1 MQSTTQSSSW
11 SLSDDNN
18 IDNPAYEL
26 HWVRVGVNIFVASII
41 PSAKANNIQN
51 GRLIGLYRTLYSR
64 NSTRFSTSW
73 YHYRRDLNQLSDQSL
88 VERTGLFQI
97 VYQPTRCGNILDCIF
112 VSNPQLYCI
121 TSIVK
126 TDHKAVFQTEGTAVS
141 RLRAVF
147 SSVIGAD
154 QRSTHSSYGTLQAW
168 TSEILVQQPAR
179 IRPLIHRLSLIIS
192 IQQHSGFSTNFTQ
205 SILSR

>member
-11 SLSDDNN
+11 SPSDDNN

-26 HWVRVGVNIFVASII
+26 HWVRVGVNIFVAALYHPPRPTYKTEDLLDYIEHCIAEITHDFPLADII
-41 PSAKANNIQN
+41 FA
-51 GRLIGLYRTLYSR
+51 G
-64 NSTRFSTSW
+64 
-73 YHYRRDLNQLSDQSL
+73 DLNQLSDQSL

-97 VYQPTRCGNILDCIF
+97 VYQPTRGGNILDRIF

-121 TSIVK
+121 VRVVTSIV
-126 TDHKAVFQTEGTAVS
+126 
-141 RLRAVF
+141 

-154 QRSTHSSYGTLQAW
+154 LQRSTHSSYGTSQAW
-168 TSEILVQQPAR
+168 TSEILVQQLAR

-192 IQQHSGFSTNFTQ
+192 TQQHSGFSTNFTQ